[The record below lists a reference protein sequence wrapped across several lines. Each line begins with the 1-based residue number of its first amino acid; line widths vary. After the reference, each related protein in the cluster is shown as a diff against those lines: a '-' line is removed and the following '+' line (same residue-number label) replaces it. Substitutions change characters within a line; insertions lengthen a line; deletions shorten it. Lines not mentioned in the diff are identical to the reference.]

1 MRNTRGPLAMSLA
14 LILAATPA
22 LAQQPL
28 QESARRASTAAAA
41 ATAQPQASPPHT
53 AKFWTG
59 AIVASAGGAAIV
71 LGMTA
76 FKTADSTSGNTPEG
90 VYDACVAQTANP
102 VYRNND
108 CGVLKGPNTGLV
120 IGGAAA
126 AAAGVTLML
135 LGRSNNS
142 VVIGPGGFAI
152 HRKLTF

>member
-1 MRNTRGPLAMSLA
+1 MRNARRPLSMSLA

-28 QESARRASTAAAA
+28 HDSARRAATAAAA
-41 ATAQPQASPPHT
+41 QPPPASPHHGGRFV
-53 AKFWTG
+53 AG

-71 LGMTA
+71 LGLTA
-76 FKTADSTSGNTPEG
+76 LKTSDSTSGNTPDG
-90 VYDACVAQTANP
+90 VYDACVAQKANP
-102 VYRNND
+102 VYRNNE

-126 AAAGVTLML
+126 AAAGLTLML

-142 VVIGPGGFAI
+142 IDVGPGGIAI
-152 HRKLTF
+152 RRKLTF

>member
-1 MRNTRGPLAMSLA
+1 MRNTRRPLSISLA
-14 LILAATPA
+14 LLLAATPA

-28 QESARRASTAAAA
+28 QDSARRAASAAGA
-41 ATAQPQASPPHT
+41 ATAQPQASPGHG
-53 AKFWTG
+53 AKFLTG
-59 AIVASAGGAAIV
+59 AVVASAGGAAIV

-90 VYDACVAQTANP
+90 VYDACVAQAANP

-120 IGGAAA
+120 VAGAAA

-142 VVIGPGGFAI
+142 IDLGPGGFAI
-152 HRKLTF
+152 RRKLTF

>member
-1 MRNTRGPLAMSLA
+1 MSLA
-14 LILAATPA
+14 LVLAATPA

-28 QESARRASTAAAA
+28 QESARRAATAAAA
-41 ATAQPQASPPHT
+41 QPSAGTDHRVR
-53 AKFWTG
+53 FITG

-76 FKTADSTSGNTPEG
+76 LKTADSTSGNTPDG

-102 VYRNND
+102 VYRGND

-135 LGRSNNS
+135 LGRSNNTID
-142 VVIGPGGFAI
+142 VGPGGFAI
-152 HRKLTF
+152 RRKLTF